1 MPPAGPATGDPPA
14 GARRFRLD
22 TAARVG
28 WDGAVTTDA
37 MADVFEDHRPVLLGV
52 AYRML
57 GRIADAEDVVQDA
70 WLRWSGGDR
79 SEVREPR
86 GYLVRIT
93 TRLAV
98 DRLRRIKARGET
110 YVGPWLPE
118 PYLTDFGDTAPDA
131 AERAVLADSVSLAVL
146 VVLESLSPLER
157 AVFVLR
163 EAFGY
168 PYADIAAMLDRGEP
182 AVRQLAGRARRHVEE
197 RRPRYEVDPVRR
209 RDLTERFLAAAAGG
223 DLAAMMDLLAPD
235 VRLVGDSG
243 GKSRAPLRVLR
254 SADKVGRFLHGTAR
268 KGVAGLSFCF
278 LELNGGPAVLVL
290 SGDEP
295 DSVFQLDVADG
306 RVRTVYVIRNPDK
319 LRHLAA
325 AR

>member
-1 MPPAGPATGDPPA
+1 MTTETAT
-14 GARRFRLD
+14 
-22 TAARVG
+22 
-28 WDGAVTTDA
+28 
-37 MADVFEDHRPVLLGV
+37 DVFEAHRPVLTGV

-57 GRIADAEDVVQDA
+57 GRVADAEDVVQEA

-79 SEVREPR
+79 RDVREPR

-93 TRLAV
+93 TRLAI
-98 DRLRRIKARGET
+98 DRLRQIKARGET

-118 PYLTDFGDTAPDA
+118 PYVTDFGDTVPDT

-163 EAFGY
+163 EAFGF
-168 PYADIAAMLDRGEP
+168 PYADIAAMLDRGEA
-182 AVRQLAGRARRHVEE
+182 AVRQLAGRARKHVEE
-197 RRPRYEVDPVRR
+197 RRPRYEVDPAQR
-209 RDLTERFLAAAAGG
+209 RDLTERFLAAATDG
-223 DLAAMMDLLAPD
+223 DLEGLMELLAPD

-254 SADKVGRFLHGTAR
+254 SADKVGRCLVGAAR
-268 KGVAGLSFCF
+268 KGVPDHSLRF

-290 SGDEP
+290 SGDRP
-295 DSVFQLDVADG
+295 DSVFQLDIADG
-306 RVRTVYVIRNPDK
+306 RVQAVYIIRNPDK
-319 LRHLAA
+319 LGSLATA
-325 AR
+325 